1 MQPINTNTFPS
12 LLSGMFDGGAPTQEA
27 TAVEMSAAE
36 IQDSIRASNNRVFR
50 ESIIPAS
57 SGGRPAPSV
66 SHEDASWK
74 GPPAPSLVG
83 GTIASWDGYSQDPIF
98 KGYWDSEFYTPN
110 RNNNWQDN
118 ETPWSGYYD
127 GMEVSGG
134 SPTERGYFNQYLD
147 SIGRSDLYAKPENVT
162 PNPGQKYVESPTTQK
177 YTLDINPERGS
188 LLSQLASAYGGQTHQ
203 EWDGFSRAPRRFTQ
217 GFTDFF
223 TGEGYYADPRPTYL
237 DGPWEISA
245 SPIPSPPGI
254 NKPRSKPGQQDWLYH
269 QPVPPDL
276 IVDTRGM
283 QPINTNTFPSLVS
296 GMFGGDATTTGN
308 TNAGGKGVGDI
319 VPANPNISSSL
330 QQPIKNLINFQP
342 ASSLLQGA
350 GNRPGQPYVYGD
362 LGLTTSDYS
371 IWGSKGNPYITG
383 GPGYNPG
390 RRWGAPILPQPIVPV
405 SPTQGGDDSPVP
417 DWVDPNSAESQA
429 ESYDDLQN
437 WLDRDRTNWEVGSSL
452 LGVPLLPPAIDL
464 MYGINPYTQQSF
476 SWYDGS
482 TDDFG
487 YVGSDNTLE
496 GKDLSAAVAAYD
508 LDFEAGMTDL
518 SQDEYI
524 AQYMAER
531 DASNATAQPVPGWW
545 EGRWGSSKDPL
556 AIQAQQA
563 IATANAEAAAA
574 IQAEADAEQAKLDAE
589 QARWDEQ
596 YAQINNLNTEQI
608 SLMNDIKSD
617 IQDQYGT
624 FQDEILS
631 QVAAENASMFDSFA
645 EYKEWMGEKFTTQQ
659 SGLDEALAIAAAT
672 NEGLN
677 SMQIDLMNTI
687 AEDMQNQYGALSAEI
702 LSQVSAENAA
712 MFDSLEEY
720 QQWMAD
726 DADTA
731 PATIADAVEAGKPF
745 GQEGDDT
752 WSPDG
757 HNIYHGPGH
766 NWNTPDSENT
776 ASPGTVTPPPAPTD
790 PFGGGMDDLDW
801 GSGGDDGGDDFDSN
815 EEASD
820 NYDDFGGDWG
830 DWD

>member
-1 MQPINTNTFPS
+1 DGDSSNGFRDPFNDTPFNSKVFGQLYPGLGLAAGLAHGRVDFGDEYFRLPWYEGSAGGGYGYTEEGYDQYAPGDTDRGIYSSYYDADGNLVTERDWDDSFDDYNTNDRWAQTG
-12 LLSGMFDGGAPTQEA
+12 LWEGLGNWLSGRT
-27 TAVEMSAAE
+27 
-36 IQDSIRASNNRVFR
+36 
-50 ESIIPAS
+50 
-57 SGGRPAPSV
+57 
-66 SHEDASWK
+66 
-74 GPPAPSLVG
+74 
-83 GTIASWDGYSQDPIF
+83 WDGLEEPAIF
-98 KGYWDSEFYTPN
+98 G
-110 RNNNWQDN
+110 
-118 ETPWSGYYD
+118 
-127 GMEVSGG
+127 
-134 SPTERGYFNQYLD
+134 
-147 SIGRSDLYAKPENVT
+147 
-162 PNPGQKYVESPTTQK
+162 
-177 YTLDINPERGS
+177 
-188 LLSQLASAYGGQTHQ
+188 
-203 EWDGFSRAPRRFTQ
+203 
-217 GFTDFF
+217 
-223 TGEGYYADPRPTYL
+223 
-237 DGPWEISA
+237 
-245 SPIPSPPGI
+245 
-254 NKPRSKPGQQDWLYH
+254 
-269 QPVPPDL
+269 
-276 IVDTRGM
+276 
-283 QPINTNTFPSLVS
+283 
-296 GMFGGDATTTGN
+296 
-308 TNAGGKGVGDI
+308 
-319 VPANPNISSSL
+319 
-330 QQPIKNLINFQP
+330 
-342 ASSLLQGA
+342 
-350 GNRPGQPYVYGD
+350 
-362 LGLTTSDYS
+362 
-371 IWGSKGNPYITG
+371 
-383 GPGYNPG
+383 
-390 RRWGAPILPQPIVPV
+390 
-405 SPTQGGDDSPVP
+405 
-417 DWVDPNSAESQA
+417 DPNS
-429 ESYDDLQN
+429 DL
-437 WLDRDRTNWEVGSSL
+437 
-452 LGVPLLPPAIDL
+452 A
-464 MYGINPYTQQSF
+464 
-476 SWYDGS
+476 
-482 TDDFG
+482 
-487 YVGSDNTLE
+487 
-496 GKDLSAAVAAYD
+496 K
-508 LDFEAGMTDL
+508 
-518 SQDEYI
+518 
-524 AQYMAER
+524 
-531 DASNATAQPVPGWW
+531 

-631 QVAAENASMFDSFA
+631 QVSAENASMFDSFA

-752 WSPDG
+752 WSPNGQD
-757 HNIYHGPGH
+757 IYHGPGH